1 MVFNICY
8 FQNIRKA
15 ADIYHK
21 LINPSHQ
28 QIAAF
33 LLKIKGYN
41 RCGEVN
47 IKDKILLVLPNDNK
61 PSRSLFI

>member
-1 MVFNICY
+1 MVFSICY

-15 ADIYHK
+15 VDIYHK

-33 LLKIKGYN
+33 LLKIKGYDKS
-41 RCGEVN
+41 GEVN
-47 IKDKILLVLPNDNK
+47 IQTFPLSCKW
-61 PSRSLFI
+61 SY